1 MLLYIIFKNAYV
13 FCVFKNQGAIY
24 SVQRASWKPNRSCY
38 IRIEQQ
44 VIRADL
50 TNEFVGI
57 VFCFYLLVLM
67 GLPNPN

>member
-1 MLLYIIFKNAYV
+1 MSFVCLNIKVLYI
-13 FCVFKNQGAIY
+13 
-24 SVQRASWKPNRSCY
+24 SVQRASWKPNDSCY

-50 TNEFVGI
+50 TNEFVSI

-67 GLPNPN
+67 GLPNPS